1 MNGHIEEDAAGN
13 FDISGV
19 RRFGV
24 ARSDF
29 QNMGF
34 ADFARV
40 VGFADCGKVVVK
52 AAVKADLEFDF
63 GVFCERVGDRLNL
76 GDRVVDRLF
85 AEHVFARFNS
95 GNGNVGVGIG

>member
-40 VGFADCGKVVVK
+40 VGFSNRGKVVVK
-52 AAVKADLEFDF
+52 SAVEADLEFDF
-63 GVFCERVGDRLNL
+63 GVFFERVGDRLNF
-76 GDRVVDRLF
+76 GDGVVDRLF
-85 AEHVFARFNS
+85 AEHVFAGIYG